1 MDFQTCSKTPLV
13 KLKIRPNLL
22 HLKTSFCNCQTDNF
36 RQRWM
41 RIKLKKMKRI
51 EVSQDGAVRRTWK
64 KQSTE
69 IAILKTGQVGVNY
82 N

>member
-1 MDFQTCSKTPLV
+1 MDEN
-13 KLKIRPNLL
+13 KI
-22 HLKTSFCNCQTDNF
+22 
-36 RQRWM
+36 
-41 RIKLKKMKRI
+41 KKMKRT